1 MDKYTHPQPDPL
13 YLART
18 YRGWLMGRKRMWMGH
33 GKGHRCLRG
42 LIYYRAYVGQY
53 LAGKR
58 ASFSAGGGRDE

>member
-1 MDKYTHPQPDPL
+1 MTEYTHPQPDPL

-18 YRGWLMGRKRMWMGH
+18 YRGYLMGRKGKWMAA

-42 LIYYRAYVGQY
+42 LIYYREYVGQY

-58 ASFSAGGGRDE
+58 LALNSGERL